1 MGILS
6 WIIFGLIAGILA
18 KWIMPGKDG
27 GGFFMTILLG
37 IVGAVVGGWIST
49 LFGFGKVDGFNFG
62 SFVVAVIGAIVVL
75 FIYRKIKLTRKLHKA
90 AHRQPLLFLDVTLP
104 PSQLSA
110 EYDNN
115 RHTHHNNR
123 CFSSLCSRGSIAAN
137 KKPC

>member
-49 LFGFGKVDGFNFG
+49 LFGFGKVDG

-75 FIYRKIKLTRKLHKA
+75 FIYRKIK
-90 AHRQPLLFLDVTLP
+90 
-104 PSQLSA
+104 S
-110 EYDNN
+110 
-115 RHTHHNNR
+115 
-123 CFSSLCSRGSIAAN
+123 
-137 KKPC
+137 